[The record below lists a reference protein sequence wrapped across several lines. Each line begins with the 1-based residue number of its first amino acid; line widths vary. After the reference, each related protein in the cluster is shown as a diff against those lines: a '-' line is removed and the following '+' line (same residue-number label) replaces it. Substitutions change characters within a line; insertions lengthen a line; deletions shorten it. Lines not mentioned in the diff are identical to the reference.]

1 MNNKIS
7 VRKCKEYDLQEIYDL
22 ISDIYKKTDGPEVS
36 GKKVLLKPNI
46 LTDDDPAKCI
56 CTHPVVV
63 EAMIRFLQAGGA
75 TVFVGDSPAVHSK
88 KFRAEKTGIFN
99 VCRRTGATW
108 VDFTKNPIEKKLRKG
123 RIKIASVVEEVDL
136 IISLPKFKNHELVY
150 FTGAIKNT
158 LGLVPGF
165 SKAKQHARH
174 QDRTSFSEF
183 LVDLNEAVL
192 PDYFLMDAVMGME
205 GPGPGRG
212 IPVEIGL
219 ILGSTNPLILDMTA
233 SKIAGYEPIV
243 IPTSKSAFFRKN
255 WLQSEDEIA
264 YEGPEINTLIKKD
277 FKKIPISVNR
287 NIAMQF
293 MMKRIKPLRKLERRP
308 VFIHE
313 NCTGCL
319 RCVKIC
325 PVNAI
330 QLHPVK
336 KNYIVLTDSKCI
348 RCYCCSEVCMDNA
361 VEIKRKVFGV

>member
-255 WLQSEDEIA
+255 WLQSEDEIV

-277 FKKIPISVNR
+277 FKKIPVSVSR

-319 RCVKIC
+319 KCVKIC

>member
-1 MNNKIS
+1 
-7 VRKCKEYDLQEIYDL
+7 
-22 ISDIYKKTDGPEVS
+22 
-36 GKKVLLKPNI
+36 
-46 LTDDDPAKCI
+46 
-56 CTHPVVV
+56 
-63 EAMIRFLQAGGA
+63 
-75 TVFVGDSPAVHSK
+75 
-88 KFRAEKTGIFN
+88 
-99 VCRRTGATW
+99 
-108 VDFTKNPIEKKLRKG
+108 
-123 RIKIASVVEEVDL
+123 
-136 IISLPKFKNHELVY
+136 
-150 FTGAIKNT
+150 
-158 LGLVPGF
+158 
-165 SKAKQHARH
+165 
-174 QDRTSFSEF
+174 
-183 LVDLNEAVL
+183 
-192 PDYFLMDAVMGME
+192 
-205 GPGPGRG
+205 
-212 IPVEIGL
+212 
-219 ILGSTNPLILDMTA
+219 MTA

-255 WLQSEDEIA
+255 WLQSEDEIV

-277 FKKIPISVNR
+277 FKKIPVSVSR

-319 RCVKIC
+319 KCVKIC